1 MICFPPLEDVP
12 RRMGADVPPGWSA
25 CRGFWDVPEE
35 EAIALMERRVPPPER
50 GEGRRVVYRCPKTQ
64 RVINSSGYLEVRRCH
79 VCCRRE
85 RITTHVQC
93 RFGCEVR
100 FDAMMRQRDQGHATS
115 IDRYTHRYQRAV
127 VVGLTRAGVSCAR
140 ISGPAILSMSRELVQ
155 IGIDVQAATPTGHA
169 RISAHDIAVPL
180 SRHAVEGLI
189 REYANE
195 EADRALSIYKE
206 LRLVNMK
213 VDAGSV
219 LRSHVTH
226 CLVDSTLD
234 PTLISLVM
242 PAAANNNWKT
252 ADYSVFF
259 LTRTQQVQDKGLRI
273 CSIVHDNLPAQSN
286 ALDRIIA
293 ASEERPRTL
302 DIPCFNH
309 LINLVFVHSVRENP
323 DLYALVQ
330 ELHAWQRLCRAL
342 KVNIPKVPK
351 TRWLYILEMIQAI
364 VSVEN
369 LEHLMSMNQKIVHDI
384 LGHYED
390 EVPTT
395 FVQLYEVLLP
405 LLTLSKKLED
415 RATRLP
421 HVIPLISDC
430 IQQWR
435 TLRPT
440 LKNSPMFLG
449 ILDSLLTNLIVR
461 FRANAFEEAVTA
473 FILSIEG
480 KELIEAR
487 LNDGATWPR
496 HEQDSIEE
504 ERAEPVANDEDTQS
518 TVENI
523 SDEMVIGDFDEE
535 MKLYDELDLLDA
547 ESDNGTR
554 EETITKQRRNK
565 IERYKETISWRSLDE
580 KLNHDFLA
588 DFLGDADRSLST
600 YGAKVSK
607 DRGDYY
613 AVALRQWLSLRL
625 DDKLIALR
633 QVQEMNGRFLDF
645 LVWDHVLTLAKANQS
660 WSFFRELAET
670 ALYYVSS
677 AVSEADVERALSIQ
691 KIIQGGTTT
700 NISPDGVT
708 ARLRLYGHRP
718 IDSVKR

>member
-1 MICFPPLEDVP
+1 MICFPPLEDARRRMVADVP
-12 RRMGADVPPGWSA
+12 GRMGADVPPGWSA
-25 CRGFWDVPEE
+25 CRGFWNVTEE
-35 EAIALMERRVPPPER
+35 EAIALMERRIPPPER
-50 GEGRRVVYRCPKTQ
+50 QEGRRVVYRCPKIQ
-64 RVINSSGYLEVRRCH
+64 QVINSLGYLEVRRCH

-85 RITTHVQC
+85 RIRDHAKC
-93 RFGCEVR
+93 LFECEVR
-100 FDAMMRQRDQGHATS
+100 FDAMMTPRDEGHATS
-115 IDRYTHRYQRAV
+115 IDRYTRRYQRAV

-155 IGIDVQAATPTGHA
+155 LGIDVQATTPTGHA
-169 RISAHDIAVPL
+169 RIHARDIAVPL

-195 EADRALSIYKE
+195 EADRALSIYQR

-293 ASEERPRTL
+293 TSEERPRIL

-323 DLYALVQ
+323 DLCALVQ
-330 ELHAWQRLCRAL
+330 ELHAWQRLCKAL
-342 KVNIPKVPK
+342 KVNIPTVPK
-351 TRWLYILEMIQAI
+351 TRWLYILEVIQAI
-364 VSVEN
+364 VSVPN
-369 LEHLMSMNQKIVHDI
+369 LEDLMTMNQAIVDDI
-384 LGHYED
+384 LGHC
-390 EVPTT
+390 EVKIPM

-405 LLTLSKKLED
+405 LLTLSKKLEE
-415 RATRLP
+415 RTTRLP

-440 LKNSPMFLG
+440 LNKSPMFLG

-496 HEQDSIEE
+496 HEQDTTEE
-504 ERAEPVANDEDTQS
+504 EDERAKPVSNDEDARS
-518 TVENI
+518 TVENT
-523 SDEMVIGDFDEE
+523 SDEMVIGDFDQE
-535 MKLYDELDLLDA
+535 MKIYD
-547 ESDNGTR
+547 
-554 EETITKQRRNK
+554 
-565 IERYKETISWRSLDE
+565 
-580 KLNHDFLA
+580 
-588 DFLGDADRSLST
+588 
-600 YGAKVSK
+600 
-607 DRGDYY
+607 
-613 AVALRQWLSLRL
+613 
-625 DDKLIALR
+625 
-633 QVQEMNGRFLDF
+633 
-645 LVWDHVLTLAKANQS
+645 
-660 WSFFRELAET
+660 
-670 ALYYVSS
+670 
-677 AVSEADVERALSIQ
+677 
-691 KIIQGGTTT
+691 
-700 NISPDGVT
+700 
-708 ARLRLYGHRP
+708 
-718 IDSVKR
+718 